1 MAQSGSGTGS
11 ATHYVRFEQGGATSY
26 GILDGDSI
34 QPIGGDLFG
43 DRAPSGD
50 PVALGD
56 VKLLYP
62 CDPPKV
68 LCVGLNYKSHLG
80 ERKPP
85 ETPEIFYKPPS
96 ALLDPGGE
104 IVIPA
109 GAKDVHY
116 EAELV
121 IVIGKEAKSVS
132 VEDAAN
138 HIFGYTCG
146 NDVSDRNWQNGTKG
160 DQKDVQWWRAKGADT
175 FGPLG
180 PSIATAFDYDKA
192 RIQLRLNGQVKQS
205 QLVSDLLFGP
215 AQVVS
220 HVSHFVTLTP
230 GDVIYTGT
238 PGSTSPMKAG
248 DVVEVEI
255 DGIGILK
262 NTVASG

>member
-1 MAQSGSGTGS
+1 M
-11 ATHYVRFEQGGATSY
+11 
-26 GILDGDSI
+26 
-34 QPIGGDLFG
+34 
-43 DRAPSGD
+43 
-50 PVALGD
+50 
-56 VKLLYP
+56 
-62 CDPPKV
+62 
-68 LCVGLNYKSHLG
+68 
-80 ERKPP
+80 
-85 ETPEIFYKPPS
+85 
-96 ALLDPGGE
+96 
-104 IVIPA
+104 
-109 GAKDVHY
+109 
-116 EAELV
+116 
-121 IVIGKEAKSVS
+121 IGKEAKSVS
-132 VEDAAN
+132 AENAAN

-215 AQVVS
+215 AQIVS
-220 HVSHFVTLTP
+220 HVSHFVTLSP

-255 DGIGILK
+255 DGIGILR